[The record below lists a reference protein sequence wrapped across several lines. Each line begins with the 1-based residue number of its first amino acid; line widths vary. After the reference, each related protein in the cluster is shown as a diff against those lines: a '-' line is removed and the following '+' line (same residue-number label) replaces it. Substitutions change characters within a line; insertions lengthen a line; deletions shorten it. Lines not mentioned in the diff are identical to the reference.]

1 MKKERKHSI
10 DKLFGESLAGHK
22 IEPSAGTWE
31 SLATYIPSPGG
42 RGTFMFLISGIVI
55 GAFVFLMH
63 GSLRQAPEQFA
74 VSGQPHIESIL
85 PVLPETED
93 DDTLLIANTN
103 TEVPANEPA
112 ITSSNT

>member
-55 GAFVFLMH
+55 GAFLFLIH
-63 GSLRQAPEQFA
+63 GSLRQAPEQLA
-74 VSGQPHIESIL
+74 ISGQPQIESTL
-85 PVLPETED
+85 PVSPETED
-93 DDTLLIANTN
+93 SDILLIAESTLL
-103 TEVPANEPA
+103 
-112 ITSSNT
+112 